1 MTLAAS
7 LTEAGN
13 TSAGEA
19 VVFWVLAPLMVLGA
33 LGLLLSRRTVH
44 VAVSIA
50 GVMVGLAILYIAQ
63 EAHFLGFVQVVVYTG
78 AIMMLFIFV
87 LMLVGVD
94 ASDSLVETLSGQR
107 WIGVLAGT
115 GLGVLLVTAVTRA
128 SFAAPQGLEAANADS
143 NPVGVS
149 RLVFGD
155 FVLAFEATGALLVTA
170 ALGALILTHRRRLGR
185 KVGQRETA
193 DARVLGGGRLT
204 PLAAPGV
211 YARHN
216 AMDVPAL
223 DPYGNP
229 IEESVSR
236 VLRIRGQEAAAEE
249 FAMRELSEADLVPE
263 DQHLE
268 TTEDVPTTEEG
279 GEQ

>member
-1 MTLAAS
+1 MTIAAT
-7 LTEAGN
+7 LTEAGT
-13 TSAGEA
+13 TSSGEA
-19 VVFWVLAPLMVLGA
+19 VLFWVLAPLMVLGA
-33 LGLLLSRRTVH
+33 LALMLSRRTVH

-50 GVMVGLAILYIAQ
+50 GVMVGLAVLYIAQ
-63 EAHFLGFVQVVVYTG
+63 EAYFLGFVQVVVYTG
-78 AIMMLFIFV
+78 AIMMLFLFV

-94 ASDSLVETLSGQR
+94 SSDSLVETLSGQR
-107 WIGVLAGT
+107 WIGVLAGA
-115 GLGVLLVTAVTRA
+115 GIGVVLIAVVTRA
-128 SFAAPQGLEAANADS
+128 SFPTAVGLAGANADS

-149 RLVFGD
+149 RLVFGN

-185 KVGQRETA
+185 KIGQRELA
-193 DARVLGGGRLT
+193 DARVAQGARLT

-223 DPYGNP
+223 DPYGQP

-249 FAMRELSEADLVPE
+249 FALAEGAELDAVPE
-263 DQHLE
+263 DQRLV
-268 TTEDVPTTEEG
+268 TTEDVTVQEG
-279 GEQ
+279 GAEQ